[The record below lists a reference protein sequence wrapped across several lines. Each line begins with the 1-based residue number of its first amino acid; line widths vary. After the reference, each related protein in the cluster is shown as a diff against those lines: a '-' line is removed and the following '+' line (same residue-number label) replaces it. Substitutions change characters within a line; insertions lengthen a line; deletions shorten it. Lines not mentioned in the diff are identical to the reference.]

1 MYQDRIQKNGNVC
14 RCGLGFPE
22 PPSEDDIDGEAE
34 TQCGSANERL
44 LFRLGQV
51 NWNEFGKDGA
61 ELSGL
66 LEAVRAETSRAVP
79 PSPPPTITE
88 RLAVS
93 KKALAERHAIVV
105 QQTAK
110 VANIQKAEESLRSL
124 KDELAALDVKL
135 IGAELAVDLAEA
147 ALRGRDPLEGDG
159 DDDGDDVEDLGA
171 IDVEMQ
177 GLLGEQARIA
187 SRVAACKL
195 QSAAR
200 AGWVRV
206 PGKRQ
211 RVKQPLDGGAAGA
224 GPLAAAGA
232 AAAAALLG
240 ANVGGQVVNA
250 LGFLAPGGAGAPPGV
265 GGAVGTGS
273 QG

>member
-22 PPSEDDIDGEAE
+22 PPSEDDFDGEAE

-51 NWNEFGKDGA
+51 HWNEFGKDGA

-66 LEAVRAETSRAVP
+66 LEAVRAEASRAVP

-110 VANIQKAEESLRSL
+110 VANIQKAEASLRSL

-159 DDDGDDVEDLGA
+159 DDDGDDVEDLGGHRRGDARPPRRASQDREPRRSVQAA
-171 IDVEMQ
+171 I
-177 GLLGEQARIA
+177 
-187 SRVAACKL
+187 
-195 QSAAR
+195 
-200 AGWVRV
+200 
-206 PGKRQ
+206 
-211 RVKQPLDGGAAGA
+211 
-224 GPLAAAGA
+224 
-232 AAAAALLG
+232 
-240 ANVGGQVVNA
+240 GGQ
-250 LGFLAPGGAGAPPGV
+250 GRPGSRARQAAEGQA
-265 GGAVGTGS
+265 TS
-273 QG
+273 